1 RREPVVGANRCPG
14 TPNSPVS
21 RERESQ
27 DLALAG
33 VTSVIS
39 VLERRTIGAVAQWER
54 ITLAVWGSRVRIP
67 PAPPRSGTSF
77 STRGGTAE
85 VAFRPLVRHQVG
97 GAEGV
102 FYSGERRRE
111 MAVAKQRIEKYD

>member
-54 ITLAVWGSRVRIP
+54 ITLAE
-67 PAPPRSGTSF
+67 GTSASRPYPRF
-77 STRGGTAE
+77 RLRLGSLTLFLGLHCDGLILERVTAGWP
-85 VAFRPLVRHQVG
+85 RVG
-97 GAEGV
+97 V
-102 FYSGERRRE
+102 P
-111 MAVAKQRIEKYD
+111 